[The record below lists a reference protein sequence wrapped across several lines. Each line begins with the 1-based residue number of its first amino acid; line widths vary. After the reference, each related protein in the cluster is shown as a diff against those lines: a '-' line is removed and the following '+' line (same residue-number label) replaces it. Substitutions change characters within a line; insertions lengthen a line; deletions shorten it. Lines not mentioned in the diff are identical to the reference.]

1 MILLFFDKLGVL
13 GKTYKIVQKWEEFFE
28 KLKEIVVEI
37 RPKKSMRVARKTP
50 KGTPMEE
57 TQINR
62 EKLKFRHVFYEDD
75 QKIGLC

>member
-1 MILLFFDKLGVL
+1 MGGIFR
-13 GKTYKIVQKWEEFFE
+13 KTQGFANSEF
-28 KLKEIVVEI
+28 EIVVEI